1 VILAAFCGLPFA
13 CAAVVPCCH
22 CLPLCCCLPAGTMYD
37 LKQSKYKKLGKLLDK
52 FEKDKVG
59 RCC

>member
-1 VILAAFCGLPFA
+1 MILAAFCGLPFG
-13 CAAVVPCCH
+13 CAAVAPCCH
-22 CLPLCCCLPAGTMYD
+22 SLPLCCCLPAGTMYD

>member
-1 VILAAFCGLPFA
+1 
-13 CAAVVPCCH
+13 VVF
-22 CLPLCCCLPAGTMYD
+22 D

-59 RCC
+59 GCLYGRPATAGPDGFHRMFADYKAWGRG